1 MAQNE
6 VRFDFLAT
14 DDSALLIQN
23 GDFVINEAIHQQAQT
38 ILTVA
43 AGEIRYE
50 PLLGAAFSRFLG
62 TNLDDATLST
72 IAASELEK
80 DGILLH
86 SLDITRDRNNVTFDI
101 KLK

>member
-1 MAQNE
+1 MAQNT

-14 DDSALLIQN
+14 EDAALLIQN
-23 GDFVINEAIHQQAQT
+23 GDFVINDGIHQQAQT

-62 TNLDDATLST
+62 TNLDSATLST
-72 IAASELEK
+72 IASAELEK
-80 DGILLH
+80 DGILLY
-86 SLDITRDRNNVTFDI
+86 SLDVTRDRNKITFDI